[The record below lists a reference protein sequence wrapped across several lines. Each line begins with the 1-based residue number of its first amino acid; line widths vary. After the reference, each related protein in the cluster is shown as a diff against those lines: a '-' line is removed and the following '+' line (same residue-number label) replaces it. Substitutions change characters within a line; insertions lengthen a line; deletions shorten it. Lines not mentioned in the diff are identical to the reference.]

1 MPNTLSQDWLKTS
14 VWKPDIFKGKVVFV
28 TGGAGTICRVQT
40 EALVL
45 LGAKAAI
52 VGRNPQ
58 KTELA
63 AKEMSGLRPGA
74 QVLGIGSIDVRDVK
88 SLVGAVEKTVQEFG
102 KIDFVIAGAAG
113 NFLSPIAKLSSNA
126 FRTVTE
132 IDLVGS
138 FNTVKAT
145 FEQLR
150 KNKGHIIFVSATL
163 YYTGLPMQAH
173 AAAAKAGV
181 DSLMKTIAVELGPLG
196 IQSNSVA
203 PGPIDGTEGMDR
215 LTPPD
220 QVERAKRM
228 VPLGGYGETVDIA
241 NATVYLFS
249 PAGKYVTGQ
258 ILVVD
263 GASWHIGG
271 AVGGSLESY
280 RDRMIEMNKGEFKL

>member
-1 MPNTLSQDWLKTS
+1 MPNTLSQDWLKTC
-14 VWKPDIFKGKVVFV
+14 VWKQDIFADKVVFV

-52 VGRNPQ
+52 IGRNPE
-58 KTELA
+58 KTARA
-63 AKEMSGLRPGA
+63 AEEMSSLRPGA
-74 QVLGIGSIDVRDVK
+74 EVIGIGMVDVRDVK
-88 SLVGAVEKTVQEFG
+88 SLADAVAKTVKEFG

-113 NFLSPIAKLSSNA
+113 NFLSPIANLSSNA

-150 KNKGHIIFVSATL
+150 ANKGHILFVSATL
-163 YYTGLPMQAH
+163 YYKGLPMQAH

-181 DSLMKTIAVELGPLG
+181 DSLMKTVAVELGPLG
-196 IQSNSVA
+196 IQSNSIA
-203 PGPIDGTEGMDR
+203 PGAIGGTEGMDR
-215 LTPPD
+215 LMPSD
-220 QVERAKRM
+220 MSERAKKLI
-228 VPLGGYGETVDIA
+228 PLGHYGETTDIA
-241 NATVYLFS
+241 NATVFLFS

-263 GASWHIGG
+263 AAQWQ
-271 AVGGSLESY
+271 VGGPELELY
-280 RDRMIEMNKGEFKL
+280 PDFTIALNEGDFKL